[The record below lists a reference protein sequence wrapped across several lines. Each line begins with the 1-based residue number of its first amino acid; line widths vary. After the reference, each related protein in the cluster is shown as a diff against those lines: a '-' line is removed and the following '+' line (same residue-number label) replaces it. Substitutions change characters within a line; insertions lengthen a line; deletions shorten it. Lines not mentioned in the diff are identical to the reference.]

1 MNCHGTEN
9 IFHYNVFN
17 DKYLISNTDDDG
29 KDIVAVFDDK
39 KSEYVYENY
48 TIELNVG
55 QISPSGRYFAAVNS
69 FDNIAIY
76 VTFQWVNT
84 KRVRPKCANLPTIP
98 SYKYAILPQK
108 HRIKYHKNTE

>member
-17 DKYLISNTDDDG
+17 DKYLISKTDDNG
-29 KDIVAVFDDK
+29 KDIVAVFGDK

-55 QISPSGRYFAAVNS
+55 QISLSGRYFAAVDS

-76 VTFQWVNT
+76 VTFQSVNT
-84 KRVRPKCANLPTIP
+84 AKTPNIICN
-98 SYKYAILPQK
+98 
-108 HRIKYHKNTE
+108 HRIFSSI